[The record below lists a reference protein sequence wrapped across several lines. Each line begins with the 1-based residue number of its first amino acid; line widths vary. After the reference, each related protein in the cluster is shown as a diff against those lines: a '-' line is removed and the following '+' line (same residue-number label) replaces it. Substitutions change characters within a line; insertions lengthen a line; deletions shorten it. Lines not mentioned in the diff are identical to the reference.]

1 MPPTPL
7 PDPGDVPDE
16 GGLAAARDA
25 VVCCDLTPLAI
36 LDVSGPD
43 APAFLNGQL
52 SVDVR
57 ALESGVLRYASFN
70 SPKGRMLANFV
81 LWRQPAELPEYRAL
95 VPGDLAEALR
105 KRLSMYVL
113 RSKVTLTDVSSNHV
127 RLGIGGPRAGEAVQR
142 AFGAV
147 PLPMTAIAAGQVTL
161 LGLAGSRFALVAPA
175 ANASAARS
183 ALKPFARESD
193 FAVWQWLTIRAGVP
207 IVTATTQDAF
217 VAQTANWDLL
227 GGVDFQKGCYTG
239 QEIIA
244 RTQYLGRLKERTFMF
259 HARVTD
265 IAAGTRL
272 YSPVFADQ
280 PCGTVINAAP
290 APGGGSD
297 LLAVLQLAAAER
309 DDTRLGEPSGPV
321 LERLPLPYP
330 IPEPAAP
337 RPRKV

>member
-1 MPPTPL
+1 
-7 PDPGDVPDE
+7 
-16 GGLAAARDA
+16 
-25 VVCCDLTPLAI
+25 
-36 LDVSGPD
+36 
-43 APAFLNGQL
+43 
-52 SVDVR
+52 
-57 ALESGVLRYASFN
+57 
-70 SPKGRMLANFV
+70 
-81 LWRQPAELPEYRAL
+81 
-95 VPGDLAEALR
+95 
-105 KRLSMYVL
+105 
-113 RSKVTLTDVSSNHV
+113 LTDVSSNHV
-127 RLGIGGPRAGEAVQR
+127 RLGIGGPHAGEAVQR

-183 ALKPFARESD
+183 ALKPFVRESD

-244 RTQYLGRLKERTFMF
+244 RTQYLGRLKERTFLF